1 MNLNIP
7 YFTRIKE
14 MDRVGVEPTTS
25 AMPATFYLRAVR
37 EIENCIV
44 QIPPAPLWTLHNL
57 IPSSKF
63 EKASQSSKTDYVTY
77 VVLQF

>member
-1 MNLNIP
+1 
-7 YFTRIKE
+7 

-25 AMPATFYLRAVR
+25 AMPVTFYLKAVR
-37 EIENCIV
+37 ERENCIV
-44 QIPPAPLWTLHNL
+44 QIPPGPLWTLHNL

-63 EKASQSSKTDYVTY
+63 EKAGQGSKTDYATD